1 MSNQVND
8 YISLKPI
15 SDRFKEVALSITD
28 SEIKN
33 LIMQELK
40 AQIREQV
47 TFGQTIAEW
56 VDTMLEDDESWVELV
71 SNCMRKSIEEKF
83 I

>member
-1 MSNQVND
+1 MGNQVND

-33 LIMQELK
+33 LILQELK
-40 AQIREQV
+40 SQIREQV

-83 I
+83 R

>member
-1 MSNQVND
+1 MSNQVSD
-8 YISLKPI
+8 YITLKSI

-28 SEIKN
+28 AEIKN

-40 AQIREQV
+40 VQIREQV

-56 VDTMLEDDESWVELV
+56 VDTMLEDDESWVELI
-71 SNCMRKSIEEKF
+71 SSCMRKSIEEKF
-83 I
+83 R

>member
-1 MSNQVND
+1 MGNQVND

-15 SDRFKEVALSITD
+15 SDRFKEVTLSITD
-28 SEIKN
+28 AEIKN

-40 AQIREQV
+40 VQIREQV

-71 SNCMRKSIEEKF
+71 SSCMRKSIEEKF
-83 I
+83 R

>member
-1 MSNQVND
+1 MGNQVND

-28 SEIKN
+28 AEIKN

-40 AQIREQV
+40 VQIREQV

-71 SNCMRKSIEEKF
+71 SSCMRKSIEEKF
-83 I
+83 R